1 MLLPMIVAHVVGD
14 YQLQF
19 DALARWKAHSLWGVV
34 AHGGIVTAAH
44 VATAML
50 IVPSWWPYALLIGI
64 THILIDVVRAR
75 LLHPQGARAA
85 LLWYLADQLLH
96 LGIIAAVVI
105 YSGSMSVGP
114 YRIAGLLPISWE
126 ILLVL
131 LAYLVLMQP
140 AWVLLRF
147 IVRGLW
153 GTVVPDL
160 GTGEKYE
167 PMLERVLIA
176 SFVFLGLPYLVPLVL
191 LPRRIQLQEVRQDGV
206 LLAAR
211 LTIHWAET
219 LLGVVLAI
227 MVGVSLRLIITLY

>member
-1 MLLPMIVAHVVGD
+1 MLLPMIVAHVLGD

-19 DALARWKAHSLWGVV
+19 NALARWKARSLWGVV

-44 VATAML
+44 VGTAML
-50 IVPSWWPYALLIGI
+50 IDLSWWPYALLIGI
-64 THILIDVVRAR
+64 THTLIDVVRAR
-75 LLHPQGARAA
+75 LLHPRSARAA

-105 YSGSMSVGP
+105 YSGTMSVGP

-147 IVRGLW
+147 IVRGFW

-227 MVGVSLRLIITLY
+227 MVGVSLRLLVTLY

>member
-1 MLLPMIVAHVVGD
+1 MLLPMIVAHVLGD

-19 DALARWKAHSLWGVV
+19 NALARWKARSLWGVV
-34 AHGGIVTAAH
+34 AHGSIVAATH
-44 VATAML
+44 VGLALL
-50 IVPSWWPYALLIGI
+50 IKPSWWPYALLIGI
-64 THILIDVVRAR
+64 THIFIDVVRTR
-75 LLHPQGARAA
+75 LLHPRGARAA

-96 LGIIAAVVI
+96 LTIIASVVI
-105 YSGSMSVGP
+105 YSGATSGGP

-126 ILLVL
+126 VLLVL
-131 LAYLVLMQP
+131 LAYLLLMQP

-219 LLGVVLAI
+219 LLSVVLAI
-227 MVGVSLRLIITLY
+227 MVGVGLRLIVTLY